1 MYVNSGYLHNSVVH
15 FKDKSRP
22 LVVGSCGTFRLY
34 RRPRLP
40 TYRPRGRIDFQL
52 LYVAA
57 GKAHFFL
64 NDEDVI
70 VTAGHMVLYQ
80 PKEIQRYVYYG
91 VDQTEVYWVHFT
103 GGNVKNILKS
113 YGIPL
118 TEHVFYTGQLPE
130 YQNLYLKMIQELKEC
145 NPHYEELLVYY
156 LRQLFILV
164 SRKLNSRSKAADYI
178 QSEIESAIRYF
189 SDHFQADIVIDQ
201 YAASIHRSTAWFIRN
216 FKHYTGMTPMQYII
230 SVRMTHAQQ
239 LLSTTD
245 YNITEISAV
254 VGYDNP
260 LYFSRLFKKQIGL
273 SPTDYRKNL

>member
-22 LVVGSCGTFRLY
+22 LIVGSCGTFRLHH
-34 RRPRLP
+34 RPRLP

-64 NDEDVI
+64 NEEDVI

-80 PKEIQRYVYYG
+80 PKEVQRYVYYG
-91 VDQTEVYWVHFT
+91 VDQTEVFWVHFT
-103 GGNVKNILKS
+103 GSDVKNILKS

-118 TEHVFYTGQLPE
+118 TEHVFYTGQLPA
-130 YQNLYLKMIQELKEC
+130 YKNLFQKMILELQTCK
-145 NPHYEELLVYY
+145 PHYEELLSLL
-156 LRQLFILV
+156 LRQLFILL
-164 SRKLNSRSKAADYI
+164 SRQLQDGHKAADHI

-189 SDHFQADIVIDQ
+189 SNNYQTDIVIDQ

-230 SVRMTHAQQ
+230 SVRMTNAQR
-239 LLSTTD
+239 LLGTTE
-245 YNITEISAV
+245 YNITEIASV